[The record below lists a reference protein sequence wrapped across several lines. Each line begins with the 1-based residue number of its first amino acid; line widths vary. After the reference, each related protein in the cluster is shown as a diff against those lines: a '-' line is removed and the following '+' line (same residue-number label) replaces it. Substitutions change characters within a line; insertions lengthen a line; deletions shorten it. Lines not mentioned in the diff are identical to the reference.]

1 MTADAQLDTLEAKGL
16 IRLATLHP
24 ELEYLFRHWLVQDA
38 AYGSLLKQERRALHG
53 RVGEALEDLYPERLG
68 ELAPVLAMHFEEAGE
83 NEKAIDYFATGA
95 RHALDQNA
103 IKEAYSAYEHAARL
117 IDQGDRSL
125 GDEPAPDDAKRRLR
139 QQVEIQL
146 GLARSGYTF
155 RSQEEHYEALEKI
168 VEDAERTGDLRL
180 IAEVHLMIAL
190 SRLQD
195 GEAPT
200 APLVKRSLDR
210 ISAAAETLGDPSLRA
225 TPLALIG
232 MSEVF
237 SGSSV
242 RAGVA
247 SLEEA
252 VPLLE
257 GTHDSIGAAF
267 ARGALAMGYAM
278 LGDFDKAEIATVRAN
293 ELAEQGDL
301 IAQLDAQIAESMV
314 RAAMGQLDRAVPIA
328 RECIDRAEATGASA
342 CVVASSW
349 VLGDAF
355 HRQGKFAEARD
366 ILQRGADVSYLL
378 DRRVWRPTLQA
389 WLGSA
394 MAALGEVGDD
404 QLEEALG
411 VARSIGNEVGEA
423 GILGKRAEITAA
435 RGDIEGARPDF
446 EASLAIAEKLGL
458 RPAKA
463 RGLRMW
469 ADALRSAGR
478 WDEAA
483 ESYRQ
488 SLAVLEELGLEAEAS
503 AVRTVLATGG
513 AKLDFG

>member
-1 MTADAQLDTLEAKGL
+1 MG
-16 IRLATLHP
+16 
-24 ELEYLFRHWLVQDA
+24 
-38 AYGSLLKQERRALHG
+38 
-53 RVGEALEDLYPERLG
+53 
-68 ELAPVLAMHFEEAGE
+68 
-83 NEKAIDYFATGA
+83 
-95 RHALDQNA
+95 
-103 IKEAYSAYEHAARL
+103 
-117 IDQGDRSL
+117 
-125 GDEPAPDDAKRRLR
+125 
-139 QQVEIQL
+139 IQL
-146 GLARSGYTF
+146 GLARSGYSF
-155 RSQEEHYEALEKI
+155 RTPEEQYEALEGI
-168 VEDAERTGDLRL
+168 VEDAEKTGDLGL
-180 IAEVHLMIAL
+180 IAQVHLLIAL
-190 SRLQD
+190 GRLQNGD
-195 GEAPT
+195 PPT

-210 ISAAAETLGDPSLRA
+210 ISAAAEALGDPSLRA

-257 GTHDSIGAAF
+257 RTHDSIGAAF

-293 ELAEQGDL
+293 ELAEKGDL

-366 ILQRGADVSYLL
+366 ILKRGSDVSYLL

-404 QLEEALG
+404 QLDEALE
-411 VARSIGNEVGEA
+411 VARGIGNKIGEA

-446 EASLAIAEKLGL
+446 EASLAIAEELGL
-458 RPAKA
+458 RPSKA
-463 RGLRMW
+463 R
-469 ADALRSAGR
+469 ALRTWAEALQTAGR
-478 WDEAA
+478 RDEAA
-483 ESYRQ
+483 EHYREA
-488 SLAVLEELGLEAEAS
+488 LAVFEELKLEPEAS
-503 AVRTVLATGG
+503 AIRTVLAAGG
-513 AKLDFG
+513 TKIAFS